1 LTYIK
6 VASNQYVTAGCVDG
20 CDEQLLLGLE
30 GQLFDHELFHPS
42 VDLCFFL
49 VLEIKH
55 LSTNEFFGRL
65 LDEVGGDERL
75 NEGHCLLMWVMVKS

>member
-1 LTYIK
+1 MTCIN
-6 VASNQYVTAGCVDG
+6 VASNQYITAGCVDG

-30 GQLFDHELFHPS
+30 SQLFDHEQFDPS

-49 VLEIKH
+49 VLEIKC
-55 LSTNEFFGRL
+55 LSSNAFFGRL
-65 LDEVGGDERL
+65 LDEVGWDEQL